1 MRGLKIVL
9 RILAVLL
16 VLVLLVGLAGFLM
29 FRHRSSP
36 NDIIHYE
43 TSNSFITGKTQVSA
57 HRAGGGIMPEE
68 TMMALK
74 NCTKDVDFSIDVFE
88 FDLHLTKDDVLVL
101 LHDNEMDRTSD
112 SVEVFGREHVRP
124 EEMTFDELRKLNMG
138 AKFVSDSGESPY
150 ADLHGED
157 VPDDL
162 RIVALTEA
170 LDYLE
175 SIDDS
180 WYRVDRN
187 FNTWNKWDDA
197 LSFGYYGVS
206 SYNAAEDGDV
216 GEFFHRLWPEAIT
229 KEAGNFSCYSY
240 AKDVDNPQMMA
251 LTGIRYVITYGTIGC
266 DWAELLTTTEHG
278 ACVYRVKSGGEISPL
293 YLRTTVLSESTADG
307 YELAELRGL
316 LDETL
321 IVDDEATE
329 KLTLDGGKIEQ
340 ATDLQEAADGSVSG
354 TVESSADAL
363 ACLAVPNTGDWVVR
377 VDGEEVPT
385 FRANYGFVGFSL
397 SKGRHDVEAY
407 YRPAGL
413 FAGGAASGVGLLL
426 ACLGALLARRVGERD
441 DGDAPIIQHA
451 AHMRS

>member
-150 ADLHGED
+150 ANLHGED

-162 RIVALTEA
+162 RIVSLSEA

-175 SIDDS
+175 GIG
-180 WYRVDRN
+180 R
-187 FNTWNKWDDA
+187 
-197 LSFGYYGVS
+197 YY
-206 SYNAAEDGDV
+206 YIIEIKN
-216 GEFFHRLWPEAIT
+216 
-229 KEAGNFSCYSY
+229 
-240 AKDVDNPQMMA
+240 
-251 LTGIRYVITYGTIGC
+251 
-266 DWAELLTTTEHG
+266 
-278 ACVYRVKSGGEISPL
+278 GGEI
-293 YLRTTVLSESTADG
+293 G
-307 YELAELRGL
+307 
-316 LDETL
+316 
-321 IVDDEATE
+321 
-329 KLTLDGGKIEQ
+329 
-340 ATDLQEAADGSVSG
+340 
-354 TVESSADAL
+354 
-363 ACLAVPNTGDWVVR
+363 
-377 VDGEEVPT
+377 
-385 FRANYGFVGFSL
+385 FRAVDQLYSELKARDMVDRVAFGSFHGEVSEYKDKTYPDLMRGAFAGEVINFYLAAALNKQDYTPPCGILQLPFNDPKESKYINLGTARVINYAHAHNMAVQYWTVNDEKDMAYLFSL
-397 SKGRHDVEAY
+397 GVDCIMSDYPDRLWRVKQEM
-407 YRPAGL
+407 GL
-413 FAGGAASGVGLLL
+413 N
-426 ACLGALLARRVGERD
+426 
-441 DGDAPIIQHA
+441 P
-451 AHMRS
+451 